1 MSSTSLSWV
10 KVDDTVEVACDQ
22 GYFHVAKVTD
32 VRTERG
38 RREIYVHYPRGS
50 KTWDEWVRAPARVR
64 PHTGAVQ
71 RVLDNVMNKHGTNVG
86 HVIVDGDVCFLV
98 ERIIGEGRREGKF
111 QYLVEWTGDYPASYE
126 PPENILDDDLID
138 DWERR
143 KRQAARQKK
152 CKKKKRRPPH
162 VLTVP
167 SVANVS
173 EAVQTQ
179 RRDDAAFMETKIAK
193 SMVKTLHKQSTGSKS
208 QHVLFAMEDA
218 PEWIYV
224 ALHERLGLPVRAL
237 VGAKQL
243 ASQLTAGGAADRPS
257 AYCADG
263 WSAFC
268 VLNGGWRKQAPARGT
283 RGLFLSAGASGPA
296 AARRRRVESETHN
309 TRGAVG

>member
-10 KVDDTVEVACDQ
+10 KVDDMVEVACDQ

-38 RREIYVHYPRGS
+38 RRAGEIYVHYPRGS
-50 KTWDEWVRAPARVR
+50 KTWVEWVRAPARVR
-64 PHTGAVQ
+64 PHAGNVQ
-71 RVLDNVMNKHGTNVG
+71 RVLDNVKNKHGTNVG

-167 SVANVS
+167 SVANAS
-173 EAVQTQ
+173 EAVQSQ
-179 RRDDAAFMETKIAK
+179 RRDDAAFQSRSATL
-193 SMVKTLHKQSTGSKS
+193 MV
-208 QHVLFAMEDA
+208 
-218 PEWIYV
+218 
-224 ALHERLGLPVRAL
+224 
-237 VGAKQL
+237 
-243 ASQLTAGGAADRPS
+243 
-257 AYCADG
+257 
-263 WSAFC
+263 
-268 VLNGGWRKQAPARGT
+268 
-283 RGLFLSAGASGPA
+283 A
-296 AARRRRVESETHN
+296 AALSGWWRSTSTRRCAR
-309 TRGAVG
+309 

>member
-1 MSSTSLSWV
+1 MS
-10 KVDDTVEVACDQ
+10 
-22 GYFHVAKVTD
+22 
-32 VRTERG
+32 
-38 RREIYVHYPRGS
+38 
-50 KTWDEWVRAPARVR
+50 
-64 PHTGAVQ
+64 
-71 RVLDNVMNKHGTNVG
+71 
-86 HVIVDGDVCFLV
+86 
-98 ERIIGEGRREGKF
+98 
-111 QYLVEWTGDYPASYE
+111 DYPASYE

-179 RRDDAAFMETKIAK
+179 RRDDAAFMETKICK
-193 SMVKTLHKQSTGSKS
+193 SMAKTLHKQSTGSKAP
-208 QHVLFAMEDA
+208 HVLFAMEDV

-224 ALHERLGLPVRAL
+224 ALHERLPVAVRAL

-268 VLNGGWRKQAPARGT
+268 VLNGGWRKQAPTRGT
-283 RGLFLSAGASGPA
+283 RGLFLSAGAMWRSAQRLPGDA
-296 AARRRRVESETHN
+296 ASRARHTTH
-309 TRGAVG
+309 AVPIG

>member
-1 MSSTSLSWV
+1 MS
-10 KVDDTVEVACDQ
+10 
-22 GYFHVAKVTD
+22 
-32 VRTERG
+32 
-38 RREIYVHYPRGS
+38 
-50 KTWDEWVRAPARVR
+50 
-64 PHTGAVQ
+64 
-71 RVLDNVMNKHGTNVG
+71 
-86 HVIVDGDVCFLV
+86 
-98 ERIIGEGRREGKF
+98 
-111 QYLVEWTGDYPASYE
+111 DYPASYE

-179 RRDDAAFMETKIAK
+179 RRDDAAFMETKICK
-193 SMVKTLHKQSTGSKS
+193 SMAKTLHKQSTGSKAP
-208 QHVLFAMEDA
+208 HVLFAMEDV

-224 ALHERLGLPVRAL
+224 ALHERLPVAVRAL
-237 VGAKQL
+237 VGARKAARV

-268 VLNGGWRKQAPARGT
+268 VLNGGWRKQAPTRGT
-283 RGLFLSAGASGPA
+283 RGLFLSAGAMWRSAHGGCPA
-296 AARRRRVESETHN
+296 TPRRERDTQHTRCRSDKVGVEGTRARTQTRPVVVRLFFVHAHVAIVSSLLISRLCEACPRRR
-309 TRGAVG
+309 